1 MSTTTLKKLSFEQFL
16 EQYPDGYGIYEL
28 VNGEIVKVEPIRAHK
43 NVARFLLFAFN
54 DEIRRLE
61 LDYIVDKDI
70 VIRTVTKDGQ
80 EQGRV
85 PDVSIVSQSLWNS
98 NPLTYGA
105 MIEPPLLA
113 VEVTSTNWEDDYVDK
128 LDEYQ
133 RLGIPEYWIVD
144 YWAIA
149 SRAYLGYPKV
159 PTVLVYQLV
168 NAQYQPHTFTGSE
181 PIISP
186 TFPELKLSVEQ
197 IITASQIRKI

>member
-1 MSTTTLKKLSFEQFL
+1 MSTTTLKKLSFAQFL

-43 NVARFLLFAFN
+43 NVARYLVRLF
-54 DEIRRLE
+54 DREIERLD

-80 EQGRV
+80 EQGRI
-85 PDVSIVSQSLWNS
+85 PDVSVVSQILWNS

-105 MIEPPLLA
+105 LIEPPLLA

-149 SRAYLGYPKV
+149 SRTYLGYPKV

-168 NAQYQPHTFTGSE
+168 NGQYQPQAFRGSE
-181 PIISP
+181 RIISP
-186 TFPELKLSVEQ
+186 TFPELKLSIEQ
-197 IITASQIRKI
+197 IITASQIRKL

>member
-1 MSTTTLKKLSFEQFL
+1 MSTTTIKKLSFEQFL

-28 VNGEIVKVEPIRAHK
+28 VNGEIVQVEPIRAHK
-43 NVARFLLFAFN
+43 NVARLLLFAFN

-80 EQGRV
+80 EQGRI
-85 PDVSIVSQSLWNS
+85 PDVSVVSQSLWNS

-105 MIEPPLLA
+105 VIEPPLLA

-149 SRAYLGYPKV
+149 SRTYLGYPKV

-168 NAQYQPHTFTGSE
+168 NGQYQPQTFRGSE
-181 PIISP
+181 RIISP

-197 IITASQIRKI
+197 IITASQIRKL

>member
-1 MSTTTLKKLSFEQFL
+1 MSTTTLKKLSFAQFL

-43 NVARFLLFAFN
+43 NVARYLVRLF
-54 DEIRRLE
+54 DREIERLE

-80 EQGRV
+80 EQGRI
-85 PDVSIVSQSLWNS
+85 PDVSVVSQILWNS

-105 MIEPPLLA
+105 LIEPPLLA

-149 SRAYLGYPKV
+149 SRTYLGYPKV

-168 NAQYQPHTFTGSE
+168 NGQYQPQAFRGSE
-181 PIISP
+181 RIISP

-197 IITASQIRKI
+197 IITASQIRKL

>member
-1 MSTTTLKKLSFEQFL
+1 MSTAALKKLSFEQFL
-16 EQYPDGYGIYEL
+16 EQYPDGYGIFEL
-28 VNGEIVKVEPIRAHK
+28 VNGEIVQVEPIRAHK

-54 DEIRRLE
+54 DEIRRLG

-80 EQGRV
+80 EQGRN
-85 PDVSIVSQSLWNS
+85 PDVSVASASLWNS
-98 NPLTYGA
+98 NPLTYGV
-105 MIEPPLLA
+105 IEPPQLA
-113 VEVTSTNWEDDYVDK
+113 VEVTSSNWEDDYVDK

-149 SRAYLGYPKV
+149 SRTYLGYPKV

-168 NAQYQPHTFTGSE
+168 NGKYQHQTFKGSE
-181 PIISP
+181 RIISP
-186 TFPELKLSVEQ
+186 TFPELKLTVEE
-197 IITASQIRKI
+197 IITASLSRKL